1 MLSWSLPCSLA
12 LSVLIDARHVL
23 IRAHAIQERGCRLSS
38 RRLVTLQLYSSVAT
52 ERSVRAHFA
61 SQLYIFFVGGPTKIF
76 GWSAGSEQ
84 FFSRYLHVPDP
95 KSKTKHSAWAT
106 PPDLDRMPRQ
116 FWTLESYAHDLVTMH
131 TRDSK
136 KSAES
141 RVAEHGPRPR
151 SERGYR
157 PKKIVSSKILFD
169 AWCR

>member
-61 SQLYIFFVGGPTKIF
+61 SQLYIFLWVGQPRFSVGRL
-76 GWSAGSEQ
+76 GLN

-157 PKKIVSSKILFD
+157 PKKIVSSKISFD